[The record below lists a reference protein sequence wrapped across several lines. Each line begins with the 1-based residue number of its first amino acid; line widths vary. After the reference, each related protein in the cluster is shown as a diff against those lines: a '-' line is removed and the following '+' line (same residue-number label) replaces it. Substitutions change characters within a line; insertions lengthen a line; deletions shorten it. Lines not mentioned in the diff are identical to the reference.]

1 MKHLKFILAIIIM
14 LAIVILVV
22 ENYEALSTR
31 VVFKIDLFTLHY
43 QSLMISL
50 YYIVPIAFLIG
61 VLITGLY
68 GMVERFHLKRQ
79 IKDLIKESKEKSEEL
94 NSLRNLPI
102 TSDDV
107 GSSDLNN
114 SYE

>member
-43 QSLMISL
+43 QSPMISL

-68 GMVERFHLKRQ
+68 GMVERFHLKSQ

-114 SYE
+114 NYE